1 MAHAL
6 SAMVV
11 QAGAARRLV
20 AADPA
25 AAAGAFASVEHSG
38 PRRAHEI
45 RSLLGVLRREDEEL
59 ALAPQ
64 PSLAHVDSL
73 VERVRASG
81 LPVTLRVEGE
91 RPALSAG
98 ADLTAFRVL
107 QEALGERADAGR
119 RRRRRGRIRFS
130 PAEVELEVAD
140 DGPVPERRCSACA
153 SGWRSTAA
161 S

>member
-1 MAHAL
+1 MAAL

-38 PRRAHEI
+38 RDALTEI

-64 PSLAHVDSL
+64 PSLAHVGSL

-107 QEALGERADAGR
+107 QEALGEALTPGGAGAAEVGSTSHR
-119 RRRRRGRIRFS
+119 RRSSCGSPTTGRS
-130 PAEVELEVAD
+130 PSA
-140 DGPVPERRCSACA
+140 RCSACA